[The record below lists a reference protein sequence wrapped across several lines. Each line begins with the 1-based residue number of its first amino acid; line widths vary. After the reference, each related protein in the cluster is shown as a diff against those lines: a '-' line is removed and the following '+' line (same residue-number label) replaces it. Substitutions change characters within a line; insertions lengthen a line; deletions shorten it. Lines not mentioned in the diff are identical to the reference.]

1 MVWPGTAAV
10 AVLAVLT
17 MVSAGVSTGTV
28 RLHPALEPPG
38 GQLLP
43 GSVEAATVARLLPPV
58 SGLSTVTVQVMTA
71 ESPGF
76 SGPVQVMTGLV

>member
-1 MVWPGTAAV
+1 MTVWPAVAV

-28 RLHPALEPPG
+28 RLQPALELAG

-43 GSVEAATVARLLPPV
+43 GSVEAATVARLLSPV
-58 SGLSTVTVQVMTA
+58 SGLFTVTV
-71 ESPGF
+71 
-76 SGPVQVMTGLV
+76 